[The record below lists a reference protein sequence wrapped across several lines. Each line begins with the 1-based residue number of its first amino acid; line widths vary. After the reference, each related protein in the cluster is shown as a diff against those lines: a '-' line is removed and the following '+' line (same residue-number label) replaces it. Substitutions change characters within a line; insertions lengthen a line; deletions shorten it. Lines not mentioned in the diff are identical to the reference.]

1 MMQMNDDRFDR
12 TCASNTFMRD
22 TRIKQSCQMYMSK
35 RNRIV
40 RNANATNAIATT
52 NANVVV
58 DDATRIERERVAK
71 IDATLKTLRDVQ
83 SRDDKRDASNVK
95 MQKRIRRNL
104 RKMGYY
110 ISRQHRDDVVNV
122 A

>member
-1 MMQMNDDRFDR
+1 
-12 TCASNTFMRD
+12 MRD

-40 RNANATNAIATT
+40 RNANATNANAIATT

-58 DDATRIERERVAK
+58 DNATRIERERVAK